1 MGEEPMDSVTYDK
14 HGEDGKFTATFE
26 SEDFLEAVGDLD
38 LPTTADVADHVG
50 CAHRTALYHLN
61 QLEEDGRLTAR
72 EAGRAKL
79 WDLAENRE

>member
-1 MGEEPMDSVTYDK
+1 MDSVTYDK

-26 SEDFLEAVGDLD
+26 SEDFLKAVGDLD

-61 QLEEDGRLTAR
+61 QLEENGRLTAR